1 MEQENPSVDSQNITE
16 SLIPLDLNNF
26 QFGETH
32 KFTGSI
38 KHYFPFGFFI
48 RDSIDRPPWNRIE
61 SISSYC
67 STNVW
72 RYASRTIMNHN
83 LYSCEIGGKQYII
96 GKNCILDKNFNL
108 LVYVKSAHF
117 SSRFTYEKIYV
128 RLGSFIDGRSE
139 KNALA
144 YFRSNSEH
152 LEFVDDMSPFC
163 FRLNVNFKTR
173 FEKKAFDVKLTEICN
188 NLLKAS

>member
-1 MEQENPSVDSQNITE
+1 
-16 SLIPLDLNNF
+16 LIPLDLNDF
-26 QFGETH
+26 QFGETY
-32 KFTGSI
+32 KFAGSN
-38 KHYFPFGFFI
+38 KCYFPFGFFI
-48 RDSIDRPPWNRIE
+48 RENIDRPLWNRIE
-61 SISSYC
+61 SVGSYC
-67 STNVW
+67 STNTW
-72 RYASRTIMNHN
+72 RYASRTIANHS
-83 LYSCEIGGKQYII
+83 LYQCAIGEKQYII
-96 GKNCILDKNFNL
+96 GRNCLFDKDFNL
-108 LVYVKSAHF
+108 LVYVKNAHY